1 MCDAPVPVEN
11 VSREITNLLKIIISA
26 LIDRVQTSLANSV
39 AKVFESES
47 RDRISIQ
54 DLEVRISS
62 QDFESPFRR
71 KEL

>member
-39 AKVFESES
+39 AKVFKSES

-62 QDFESPFRR
+62 QDFESPFQR